1 MRTRLAAFL
10 SAFALLVL
18 ACTSMQPVTLA
29 VDDDGRTV
37 QMITGQELVLN
48 LDSDRKG
55 GYRWWLSDS
64 TDVILIPLG
73 KPGYASR
80 GASKG
85 AGGFEVW
92 RFKAARTGTQVL
104 RFEYT
109 RSANDEDAP
118 AKTLRYTVV
127 VK

>member
-1 MRTRLAAFL
+1 M
-10 SAFALLVL
+10 SALVVF
-18 ACTSMQPVTLA
+18 ACTSMQPVTLS
-29 VDDDGRTV
+29 VEDDGRTV
-37 QMITGQELVLN
+37 QMLSGQELVLN
-48 LDSDRKG
+48 LESDRRT
-55 GYRWWLSDS
+55 GYRWWLADS

-92 RFKAARTGTQVL
+92 RFKAAHAGTQVL
-104 RFEYT
+104 RFEYL
-109 RSANDEDAP
+109 RSVADESP
-118 AKTLRYTVV
+118 AARTLRYTVV